1 MISAVLTDFN
11 YTFICSYTWFI
22 FYAKYH
28 SMLLGLIFLLI
39 LLIVYLF
46 VRQPSFGRLATG
58 NRLEK
63 IKQSP
68 HYNNGSFKNL
78 SETAM
83 MIEGVSMWK
92 IIKEMYFKKH
102 PDVTPSHQLPYVKKS
117 FAPIGSGQPEITW
130 FGHSS
135 YLLQVNDLNI
145 LVDPVF
151 SERASPVSYVG
162 AKAFGG
168 SNVFGVDDLP
178 PIDVVVI
185 SHDHYDHLD
194 YHVIKQLKKRAPLF
208 ITAIGVG
215 AHLEFWGVD
224 PKKVKELDWWESFT
238 TPQGFEFTATPA
250 RHFSGRGFN
259 RNQSLWA
266 SYVLRTGKYRIFIG
280 GDSGY
285 DTHFALIGEKYGPFD
300 IAILEDGQYNEMWP
314 NIHMFPEETV
324 QAAIDLK
331 AKILLPVHWGKYS
344 LSIHPWNEP
353 IERAVKKAAD
363 LQVKIVTPMIGETI
377 IIQPISET
385 KYWWR

>member
-1 MISAVLTDFN
+1 
-11 YTFICSYTWFI
+11 
-22 FYAKYH
+22 
-28 SMLLGLIFLLI
+28 MLFVLI
-39 LLIVYLF
+39 LFAIALIAYLF
-46 VRQPSFGRLATG
+46 ARQPSFGRLPEG
-58 NRLEK
+58 NRLET
-63 IKQSP
+63 IKKSP
-68 HYNNGSFKNL
+68 QYKDGSFKNF
-78 SETAM
+78 SETPM

-92 IIKEMYFKKH
+92 IIKKMYFKKN
-102 PDVTPSHQLPYVKKS
+102 PDVTPSHQLPFIKKS
-117 FAPIGSGQPEITW
+117 FSPLGAGQPEITW

-178 PIDVVVI
+178 PIDIVI
-185 SHDHYDHLD
+185 ITHDHYDHLD
-194 YHVIKQLKKRAPLF
+194 YQVIKQLKKRVPLF
-208 ITAIGVG
+208 VTSLGVG

-224 PKKVKELDWWESFT
+224 PKKIKELDWWQNFIS
-238 TPQGFEFTATPA
+238 PQGFELITTPA

-266 SYVLRTGKYRIFIG
+266 SYVLLTGNYRIYIG

-285 DTHFALIGEKYGPFD
+285 DTHFTLIGEKYGPFD
-300 IAILEDGQYNEMWP
+300 VAILEDGQYNEMWP
-314 NIHMFPEETV
+314 NIHMFPEETI

-331 AKILLPVHWGKYS
+331 AKVLLPVHWGKYS
-344 LSIHPWNEP
+344 LSVHPWNEP
-353 IERAVKKAAD
+353 IERAVKKAEEMN
-363 LQVKIVTPMIGETI
+363 VTIVTPMIGETI
-377 IIQPISET
+377 SIKPLSPT